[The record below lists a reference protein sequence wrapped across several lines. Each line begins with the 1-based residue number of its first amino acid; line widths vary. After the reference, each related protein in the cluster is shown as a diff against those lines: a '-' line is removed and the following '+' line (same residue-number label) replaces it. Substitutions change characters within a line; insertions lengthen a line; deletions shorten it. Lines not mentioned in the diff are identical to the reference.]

1 MNRALTCHTLQYPHF
16 YESVLEYLR
25 STVAPTGDNL
35 ERFAPLLVEPLRR
48 AIKLATTAPDV
59 DTQALLQASLVS
71 EQTIPA
77 HLQLIQSFEE
87 FWRGTFAPLEEEVD
101 LPADLSGLLQVVRA
115 IVHIPDAAESADTC
129 SSTPTDSM
137 PVPAQVAV
145 AFPDG
150 YRTAASED
158 RVVSSRGGY
167 EADVSRLPLQQ
178 GSVPASEL
186 EQDSTTALRLS
197 QPRKAVSLSLRAPT
211 ADRADAGI
219 DSPLA
224 VEADTQMIDETQSD
238 VLTREANASYA
249 AMSSRVLSQ
258 GTAEFATLE
267 HDGRPNHARKGDA
280 RAVFFNLSRFVADE
294 WSIPPVPNN
303 RKRLRSSTATG
314 SDVASSTEDSTS
326 DTSSGRRRVGK
337 RRRTAAARRENSST
351 SGE

>member
-1 MNRALTCHTLQYPHF
+1 MHPLQYPHF

-25 STVAPTGDNL
+25 STAAPTRDTL

-48 AIKLATTAPDV
+48 AIELATSAPDV
-59 DTQALLQASLVS
+59 DTQALLPASLVS
-71 EQTIPA
+71 EEPIPA
-77 HLQLIQSFEE
+77 HLQLIQSFGE

-101 LPADLSGLLQVVRA
+101 LPPDFSGLLQVVRA
-115 IVHIPDAAESADTC
+115 IVHVPDAETAETC

-137 PVPAQVAV
+137 PVPAQMAVAV
-145 AFPDG
+145 PDG
-150 YRTAASED
+150 YRTTASED
-158 RVVSSRGGY
+158 RVVSSHGGY
-167 EADVSRLPLQQ
+167 EADVSRLPLQH

-186 EQDSTTALRLS
+186 EQNSTPASRHS
-197 QPRKAVSLSLRAPT
+197 QPRKVVSLSLRAPT

-267 HDGRPNHARKGDA
+267 HDGRPDHARKGEA
-280 RAVFFNLSRFVADE
+280 RAVFS
-294 WSIPPVPNN
+294 
-303 RKRLRSSTATG
+303 K
-314 SDVASSTEDSTS
+314 
-326 DTSSGRRRVGK
+326 
-337 RRRTAAARRENSST
+337 
-351 SGE
+351 